1 MGFVIGII
9 IYAVV
14 LELGRLMLA
23 KLFNSDS

>member
-14 LELGRLMLA
+14 LELGRLMLV